1 VDRPRAC
8 AWHSK
13 RLGEQRQQPRRAGR
27 THRLTSG
34 ASFPP
39 RLILW
44 RCAGAAVVL
53 EGVGGCGG
61 SDAGGE
67 EERARALHVTAGFG
81 EAMQVT
87 EGDASDRAA
96 GAQAGDEQGRV

>member
-1 VDRPRAC
+1 
-8 AWHSK
+8 
-13 RLGEQRQQPRRAGR
+13 
-27 THRLTSG
+27 
-34 ASFPP
+34 
-39 RLILW
+39 
-44 RCAGAAVVL
+44 VL

-87 EGDASDRAA
+87 EPP
-96 GAQAGDEQGRV
+96 GRRQEMSRVECRL

>member
-1 VDRPRAC
+1 
-8 AWHSK
+8 
-13 RLGEQRQQPRRAGR
+13 
-27 THRLTSG
+27 
-34 ASFPP
+34 
-39 RLILW
+39 
-44 RCAGAAVVL
+44 VL

-87 EGDASDRAA
+87 ESDASHRERCKSPSRRGA
-96 GAQAGDEQGRV
+96 GRR